1 MNAWGA
7 LKQAVKDAPADS
19 TIKITGTIQAATAS
33 GNYGELEITKNLS
46 IKAKS
51 GTATLDA
58 NSSALGSNA
67 HRIFNVTGGTLT
79 LNNMTLKKG
88 KVNENGGSIYVNGG
102 KVTLKNTSIE
112 NCSASKGGAIYAEG
126 GCELTLNNVTI
137 GGSSTNANKAKN
149 GGGIYLTG
157 SGTTGTMTGGK
168 VSYNKAV
175 RSDATA
181 HGGGILIEKS
191 ASFTMNSGEISYN
204 KSERTTPG
212 TAYGGGVCVNGDGS
226 SAGAR
231 PKFIFKKGRIEGNT
245 SGYGGGVMMH
255 EGGIFEMGLA
265 GHSLDNSQT
274 VIKSNSAKSSGG
286 GVSVRGAMKMLSG
299 TIEQNTAN
307 TNNEHSAGGGGI
319 HLWWGF
325 DNENTFEMSDGIIT
339 NNNVGGSNGIGKGVL
354 VNYGD
359 GKVKMLMASAARI
372 YSSNDVYLADNAKI
386 IVHILSYYSVAM
398 ITPKTYSTSTQV
410 LDVSYASGQYGRFD
424 VTPNAGTNWSVG
436 SNGYLKTP

>member
-1 MNAWGA
+1 MNAWGV
-7 LKQAVKDAPADS
+7 LKQAVKDAPAGA

-33 GNYGELEITKNLS
+33 ENNGELEITKDLT
-46 IKAKS
+46 IKPKS

-67 HRIFNVTGGTLT
+67 HRIFKVTGGTLT
-79 LNNMTLKKG
+79 LNNMKLEKG
-88 KVNENGGSIYVNGG
+88 KVGTGNGGGIHVSSG
-102 KVTLKNTSIE
+102 KVTLKNTSVE
-112 NCSASKGGAIYAEG
+112 NCSAS
-126 GCELTLNNVTI
+126 
-137 GGSSTNANKAKN
+137 N

-168 VSYNKAV
+168 VSYNEAV

-181 HGGGILIEKS
+181 QGGGILIEKS

-204 KSERTTPG
+204 KSERTTSG

-265 GHSLDNSQT
+265 GDNPDNSQT

-325 DNENTFEMSDGIIT
+325 DNENTFQMSDGIIT
-339 NNNVGGSNGIGKGVL
+339 NNNFGGSNGIGKGVL

-359 GKVKMLMASAARI
+359 GKVKMLMASGAKI
-372 YSSNDVYLADNAKI
+372 DSNNDVYLADNAKI
-386 IVHILSYYSVAM
+386 IVYILSYYSVAT

-410 LDVSYASGQYGRFD
+410 LDVSYNNEQHVKFK
-424 VTPNAGTNWSVG
+424 VTPNAGTNWSVD